1 MTIEKRHVLL
11 IFLIHFIKQ
20 LEKYSLIQF
29 LLFIVVSNFSGLLL
43 LIFPVIDKW
52 GAAKWGVPLANFVRG
67 AGNRKPGGKTPVAV

>member
-1 MTIEKRHVLL
+1 M
-11 IFLIHFIKQ
+11 
-20 LEKYSLIQF
+20 IQF